1 MGNHKKKGVI
11 MKRRNDAFVYISVIL
26 ITLLLLSMLSVYASA
41 TYKSKR
47 SAGFNGKISAKASA
61 LYEPTEGRFIY
72 EKNGDQRMPMA
83 STTKIMTAIVVA
95 GQCKGDEIVIIGP
108 ESVGIEGSSAYL
120 REGDEYTVI
129 ELLYALLLQS
139 ANDAATALAYYTAG
153 GIEEFAELMN
163 EEAISLGLEN
173 THFTNPHGLDDE
185 DHFTTAKDLAKVGA
199 ELMENS
205 ILKEIVSTYK
215 KTFTYGERVRTYIN
229 HNKLL
234 RLYDG
239 AVGIK
244 TGFTKRSGR
253 CLVGA
258 AERNG
263 VTFISVTLDAPSD
276 WSDHRAMLDFAF
288 DNFERIELCGKG
300 DMIREVTVVDG
311 NKPSVMI
318 SAKENLSIIKEK
330 CETDIDEYLSIPR
343 YLIAPVKKGEVVG
356 TAYYKVGDETYKVDL
371 VALEDVK
378 KASKDNIFTK
388 ILNKISK

>member
-1 MGNHKKKGVI
+1 
-11 MKRRNDAFVYISVIL
+11 MKRRNDSFVYISVIL

-41 TYKSKR
+41 TYKSKKSTSFAER
-47 SAGFNGKISAKASA
+47 ISAKASA
-61 LYEPTEGRFIY
+61 LYEPEEGRFIY

-83 STTKIMTAIVVA
+83 STTKIMTAIVVTKR
-95 GQCKGDEIVIIGP
+95 CETDEVVIIGP

-120 REGDEYTVI
+120 REGDEYTVL

-153 GIEEFAELMN
+153 GIEEFSELMN
-163 EEAISLGLEN
+163 EEAMSLKLEN

-185 DHFTTAKDLAKVGA
+185 DHYTTAKDLARVGA
-199 ELMENS
+199 ELMENT

-234 RLYDG
+234 RLYEG
-239 AVGIK
+239 GIGIK

-258 AERNG
+258 AERDG
-263 VTFISVTLDAPSD
+263 MTFISVTLDAPSD

-300 DMIREVTVVDG
+300 DLIREITVLDG
-311 NKPSVMI
+311 NKSSVKI
-318 SAKENLSIIKEK
+318 SAKENLSIIKETS
-330 CETDIDEYLSIPR
+330 ENDIDEYLSMPR
-343 YLIAPVKKGEVVG
+343 YLIAPIKEGEVVG
-356 TAYYKVGDETYKVDL
+356 AAYYKVDDKTYKVDL
-371 VALEDVK
+371 VALEDIR
-378 KASKDNIFTK
+378 KASRDGIFTK
-388 ILNKISK
+388 ILNKILR

>member
-1 MGNHKKKGVI
+1 
-11 MKRRNDAFVYISVIL
+11 
-26 ITLLLLSMLSVYASA
+26 MLSVYASA

-47 SAGFNGKISAKASA
+47 STSFTEKISAKASA
-61 LYEPTEGRFIY
+61 LYEPTENRFIY

-95 GQCKGDEIVIIGP
+95 KHCEMDEVVIVGP

-120 REGDEYTVI
+120 REGDEYTVL
-129 ELLYALLLQS
+129 ELVYALLLQS

-163 EEAISLGLEN
+163 AEAESLGLEN

-185 DHFTTAKDLAKVGA
+185 EHYTTAKDLAMLGA
-199 ELMENS
+199 ELMES
-205 ILKEIVSTYK
+205 PILKGIVSTYK
-215 KTFTYGERVRTYIN
+215 KTFTYGDRVRTYIN

-239 AVGIK
+239 GIGIK

-258 AERNG
+258 AERDG
-263 VTFISVTLDAPSD
+263 MTFISVTLDAPSD
-276 WSDHRAMLDFAF
+276 WSDHRTMLDFAF
-288 DNFERIELCGKG
+288 DNFEKIEICSKEDLS
-300 DMIREVTVVDG
+300 REITVIDG
-311 NKPSVMI
+311 NKPSVTV
-318 SAKENLSIIKEK
+318 SAKKNLEIIKEK
-330 CETDIDEYLSIPR
+330 GELDVNEYFSLPS
-343 YLIAPVKKGEVVG
+343 YLIAPIKKGEVVG
-356 TAYYKVGDETYKVDL
+356 VAYYKVGDKTYTVDL
-371 VALEDVK
+371 IALEDIK
-378 KASKDNIFTK
+378 KASKNSIFTK